1 MNLEV
6 MKKKEIRN
14 LKMLDINSNLM
25 MRNAEQS
32 ESKAKAIEKL
42 KKMDRLQSEQRKQQ
56 KL

>member
-32 ESKAKAIEKL
+32 ESKAKAIKKL